1 MCGPYLCF
9 FAGTFSLPIFCA
21 LLLDAARLL
30 RWREEAN
37 PWIHIYAEWDWADAY
52 ARVTHIR
59 EGADGF
65 VHLDYDG
72 APDCKPNARWMGVNL
87 LCELDAPGEYFIDE
101 PSQTLYL
108 SPPTPLDA
116 AKDVVV
122 LGYQP
127 GAVIN
132 VTVENATLSNL
143 DVREGRHAGIHANVG
158 ANGVVIENVAVHA
171 HGTHGIV
178 LTNATNAVVRFSSVY
193 EVGCSGIRATGG
205 VTATLEKGGMVIEGN
220 AVSRHAT
227 WKRTYQPGIFW
238 AGVSNTFRNNSISVA
253 PHNCILGGGDF
264 GEEFGGVDTVFEG
277 NTMADC
283 TFETTDSGGFYT
295 CGQGGYA
302 FLNRGNVLR
311 NNTFLRVK
319 NTAGL
324 GVQVASNQAIYF
336 DDQMSDWLVTGNTFV
351 ECQVGTFTGGGRRN
365 RITNNTYR
373 NCGTAHYL
381 NNQGMNWD
389 NSTVYP
395 QCDEV
400 APPGYDEGETVCS
413 TGAATWMATE
423 GPAAAQWAAQ
433 WPEMLNIST
442 DYPGE
447 PAYSFFS
454 NNSFCGSL
462 DGESYMLGCPDGMD
476 AVCEHEAERWQ
487 FTISS
492 NTYTEECP

>member
-1 MCGPYLCF
+1 
-9 FAGTFSLPIFCA
+9 
-21 LLLDAARLL
+21 
-30 RWREEAN
+30 
-37 PWIHIYAEWDWADAY
+37 
-52 ARVTHIR
+52 
-59 EGADGF
+59 
-65 VHLDYDG
+65 
-72 APDCKPNARWMGVNL
+72 
-87 LCELDAPGEYFIDE
+87 
-101 PSQTLYL
+101 
-108 SPPTPLDA
+108 
-116 AKDVVV
+116 
-122 LGYQP
+122 
-127 GAVIN
+127 
-132 VTVENATLSNL
+132 
-143 DVREGRHAGIHANVG
+143 
-158 ANGVVIENVAVHA
+158 
-171 HGTHGIV
+171 
-178 LTNATNAVVRFSSVY
+178 
-193 EVGCSGIRATGG
+193 
-205 VTATLEKGGMVIEGN
+205 MVIEGN

-253 PHNCILGGGDF
+253 PHNCILGGGDS

-324 GVQVASNQAIYF
+324 EVQVASNQAIYF

-413 TGAATWMATE
+413 TGAATWICHR
-423 GPAAAQWAAQ
+423 GPGRSSVGGPVARDAQHQ
-433 WPEMLNIST
+433 HRLPRRTRIQFLFKQLLLRK
-442 DYPGE
+442 P
-447 PAYSFFS
+447 
-454 NNSFCGSL
+454 
-462 DGESYMLGCPDGMD
+462 
-476 AVCEHEAERWQ
+476 RWRVVHARVPRWHGRSVR
-487 FTISS
+487 T
-492 NTYTEECP
+492 